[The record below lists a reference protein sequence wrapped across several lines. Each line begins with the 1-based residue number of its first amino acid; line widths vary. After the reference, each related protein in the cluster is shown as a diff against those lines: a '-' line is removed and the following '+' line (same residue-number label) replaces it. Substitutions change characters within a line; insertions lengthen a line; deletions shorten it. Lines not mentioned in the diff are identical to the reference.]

1 MDTNIKVVGFA
12 NQSINGINVN
22 NEGFDLEYDG
32 KLLNL
37 SGFSGDKLYSAKLN
51 NQQIVDLLQRQS
63 SQIPLEK
70 RIMMYREKIPKKIK
84 TQRKTKSHKSS
95 KSHKSKSKP
104 KISSYKSPK
113 MRSEIGRSQSIK
125 AKSYQNKTR
134 SKTITPTNKTI
145 Y

>member
-70 RIMMYREKIPKKIK
+70 RIMMHREKRIKPHFAKSKKYSRKNIK
-84 TQRKTKSHKSS
+84 NQKKSKYHKLRKSY
-95 KSHKSKSKP
+95 KSKSK
-104 KISSYKSPK
+104 SNVSHLRYKSPK
-113 MRSEIGRSQSIK
+113 MRSEF
-125 AKSYQNKTR
+125 
-134 SKTITPTNKTI
+134 
-145 Y
+145 